1 MTNRPES
8 SGDLSGRRLGVYSIE
23 ARIGAGGMGE
33 VYRARDTKLGRDV
46 AIKVLPP
53 HLTADPDRR
62 ARLARE
68 ARLLA
73 TLNHP
78 HIAQIY
84 GLEESD
90 GVQALVMELVSG
102 ETLADI
108 IAGAGPSARGARTPS
123 DKVRSPTG
131 LAPDS
136 ARARPLDFRRALEIA
151 RHVADALDAA
161 HEKGIVHRDLKPGNI
176 MIEADAAAKV
186 LDFGLAK
193 ATAGD
198 IPGADLSQLPTVTGD
213 GTWEGAILG
222 TPAYMSPEQARG
234 QAVDKRTDIWAF
246 GCVLFEMLT
255 GRGAF
260 ARDTLSDTIA
270 AVIERDPD
278 WNALPAAVPP
288 AVRRLLTRC
297 LEKDPKRRLHD
308 IADARTEIDD
318 VLSGASL
325 APAEAVAVDRRSVR
339 LPWAIAAIASLVAL
353 VAVGALT
360 WYARRAPQ
368 TQTTPPRVSRLTM
381 ASSGTAAV
389 WTANGRS
396 LAITPDGTRVV
407 YVGNNGTQLFVRPL
421 DQTDP
426 TPIFTGSTPLTWVF
440 VSPDG
445 QWVGFGEGLRIRKV
459 ALTGGPARDIA
470 GPAGLGATW
479 APDGTII
486 FGSSDPSTGLQR
498 VSDNGGAVTVLTRP
512 TAARGESDH
521 VWPEMLPGGRAVL
534 FTITAITG
542 GLDAAQVAVL
552 DLTTDASTIL
562 VPGGSHAHYVS
573 SGHLVYVAGGTLRA
587 VPFDLDGLKTH
598 GASVTV
604 VPRLATTRDGSGEF
618 DVSPDGTLAYVDAP
632 DSTAAAARTLVWVDR
647 QGREDPLGTQPRPYL
662 HPSLSPDG
670 TRVAVA
676 IEDQGHDLWIWDL
689 ARKAFSQV
697 TFTPFPTRERAPV
710 WTADGNRLIFF
721 TPAGGDAPSVF
732 WKPADGSGATET
744 LGAGG
749 GPPSGVTPDG
759 RVIVGAQDLTTVT
772 LDGKPRMQA
781 LVKTPSSERNGV
793 VSPNGRWLAYES
805 NSSGRFEIYVAPFP
819 NAATRQWLASDG
831 GGTRP
836 LWARDGQEL
845 FYVAA
850 NGAIMA
856 VRVDSRGDTWAA
868 GSPAKVVE
876 GPYVTAGGTARTYD
890 VSPDGQRFLMVKQ
903 APSAQAAAP
912 QIVVVQN
919 WLEEVRRVAP
929 R

>member
-1 MTNRPES
+1 MTNRLES
-8 SGDLSGRRLGVYSIE
+8 SGDLSGRRLGVYQIE

-46 AIKVLPP
+46 AIKVLPS

-68 ARLLA
+68 ARMLA

-90 GVQALVMELVSG
+90 GIQALVLELVSG
-102 ETLADI
+102 ETLAGI
-108 IAGAGPSARGARTPS
+108 IAGTGPLARVARTPS
-123 DKVRSPTG
+123 DPRSPKS
-131 LAPDS
+131 LVPDS
-136 ARARPLDFRRALEIA
+136 SRSRALNFRLALDIA
-151 RHVADALDAA
+151 RQVADALDAA

-176 MIEADAAAKV
+176 MLQADSVVKV

-193 ATAGD
+193 AAAGD
-198 IPGADLSQLPTVTGD
+198 TPGADLSQLPTVTGD
-213 GTWEGAILG
+213 GTWEGVILG

-270 AVIERDPD
+270 AVIEREPD

-318 VLSGASL
+318 ALSGASL
-325 APAEAVAVDRRSVR
+325 TPAEAAAVDRRSVR

-360 WYARRAPQ
+360 WYVRTAPQ
-368 TQTTPPRVSRLTM
+368 ARTTPPRLSRLTM
-381 ASSGTAAV
+381 ASSGTAALSI
-389 WTANGRS
+389 ANGRS

-421 DQTDP
+421 DRTDP

-445 QWVGFGEGLRIRKV
+445 QWVGFMEGLRIRKV
-459 ALTGGPARDIA
+459 ALSGGPARDIV
-470 GPAGLGATW
+470 GPARLGATW

-486 FGSSDPSTGLQR
+486 FGSADPATGLQR
-498 VSDNGGAVTVLTRP
+498 VSDAGGAVTVLTRP
-512 TAARGESDH
+512 ASASGESDH

-534 FTITAITG
+534 FTITATTG

-552 DLTTDASTIL
+552 DLVTGTVTIL

-587 VPFDLDGLKTH
+587 VPFDLDVLKTH

-604 VPRLATTRDGSGEF
+604 VPRLATTRDGSGDF
-618 DVSPDGTLAYVDAP
+618 DVAPDGTLAYVDLP
-632 DSTAAAARTLVWVDR
+632 DPTAAAARTLVWVDR
-647 QGREDPLGTQPRPYL
+647 QGREEPLGTPPRPYV

-697 TFTPFPTRERAPV
+697 TFTPFPTSERAPV
-710 WTADGNRLIFF
+710 WTSDGNRLIFF
-721 TPAGGDAPSVF
+721 TPAGAAATSVF
-732 WKPADGSGATET
+732 WKPADGPGATEA
-744 LGAGG
+744 LGGG

-759 RVIVGAQDLTTVT
+759 RVTVRGSGSDDGGARRHASDARAGQDAFLGAQ
-772 LDGKPRMQA
+772 R
-781 LVKTPSSERNGV
+781 R
-793 VSPNGRWLAYES
+793 RLA
-805 NSSGRFEIYVAPFP
+805 GWP
-819 NAATRQWLASDG
+819 LAG
-831 GGTRP
+831 LRIEQ
-836 LWARDGQEL
+836 L
-845 FYVAA
+845 
-850 NGAIMA
+850 GAIRDLCGAVPQRGHEAMA
-856 VRVDSRGDTWAA
+856 GVGWRRH
-868 GSPAKVVE
+868 
-876 GPYVTAGGTARTYD
+876 
-890 VSPDGQRFLMVKQ
+890 
-903 APSAQAAAP
+903 AAALGAERSGAVLCGAEWRGHGRARGP
-912 QIVVVQN
+912 S
-919 WLEEVRRVAP
+919 R
-929 R
+929 